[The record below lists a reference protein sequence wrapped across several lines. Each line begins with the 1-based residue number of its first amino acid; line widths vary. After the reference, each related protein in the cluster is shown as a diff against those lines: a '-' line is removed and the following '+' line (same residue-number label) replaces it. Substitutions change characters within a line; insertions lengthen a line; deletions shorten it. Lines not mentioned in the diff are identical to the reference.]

1 VRRSASGISG
11 GFSTRTSHDLVTFR
25 DLLPV
30 NGAKLPDFNRVAH
43 PNPLAWFGPESVT
56 RFIRSAFIYEDVPN
70 LIGKPPEVLFTGRTN
85 CGKSTLIQSMTRTK
99 GLVRTS
105 SKPGSTQS
113 LNFFLVGRRNL
124 SPNKFVC
131 IVDGPGY
138 GGRGTEAQGRL
149 FEEYVTNR
157 ETLKHIFILFN
168 LGDPINRYDRA
179 MLECLSDLL
188 KNHPRGVKMQP
199 VFTKLD
205 KLARRNAPGKII
217 KARETLHNLAPDAL
231 EPWYL
236 VRAGGKPSQWVGVEE
251 MQRAALLGAGLSVPK
266 PAKTVSAPPGIDTS
280 RARTARG
287 PLNAAN
293 T

>member
-1 VRRSASGISG
+1 MSLRVRRKASTSSWLGDVICR
-11 GFSTRTSHDLVTFR
+11 RTSLCVLLMDLAMEAVAQRLRAVSSKNTSR
-25 DLLPV
+25 IEKREPLLP
-30 NGAKLPDFNRVAH
+30 ALSSSRKLR
-43 PNPLAWFGPESVT
+43 
-56 RFIRSAFIYEDVPN
+56 
-70 LIGKPPEVLFTGRTN
+70 
-85 CGKSTLIQSMTRTK
+85 
-99 GLVRTS
+99 
-105 SKPGSTQS
+105 
-113 LNFFLVGRRNL
+113 
-124 SPNKFVC
+124 KFV
-131 IVDGPGY
+131 
-138 GGRGTEAQGRL
+138 R
-149 FEEYVTNR
+149 
-157 ETLKHIFILFN
+157 LKHIFILFN